1 MAEGSISSHNVRE
14 YQGRITKFMLLS
26 CIVASSC
33 GLMFGYELGIS
44 GGVTSMNVFLEKFFP
59 SMTDILFGIGFG
71 FIAQATRM
79 YLSEI
84 APPKTRNH
92 DHNFPIDDQH
102 QNLLG
107 ISNELLYKQ
116 D

>member
-59 SMTDILFGIGFG
+59 SMYRKKQVASSNPNNYCKFDSQLLIFSLLHFIL
-71 FIAQATRM
+71 
-79 YLSEI
+79 
-84 APPKTRNH
+84 P
-92 DHNFPIDDQH
+92 DQLH
-102 QNLLG
+102 LC
-107 ISNELLYKQ
+107 
-116 D
+116 